1 MYIPE
6 NGDITW
12 AIQMMALVM
21 ESGVLGFPSSGLIYR
36 VSHFRKKL
44 TLLNPDQLINPAS
57 LVTHLRTVVVF
68 KEIGYAV
75 TSPEPTESEP
85 PFG

>member
-1 MYIPE
+1 MYKPTE
-6 NGDITW
+6 EDITW

-21 ESGVLGFPSSGLIYR
+21 ESGILAFPSSGLIYR

-44 TLLNPDQLINPAS
+44 MLVNPMQLVNPAS
-57 LVTHLRTVVVF
+57 LVTHLRTRVVF
-68 KEIGYAV
+68 KEIGYDV
-75 TSPEPTESEP
+75 IEPDSVDSEP